1 MGKNSHKKHQPTG
14 DVFGLETT
22 PWIVSASRQAKK
34 DKGSVAKI
42 VVLGEQK
49 TPEFHFKDLGI
60 EFAGWIKEHFSTRRN
75 EPLMLTSEQGPV
87 WYIAPSTEQ
96 LSVKDLGQFS
106 VNSYS
111 RFRDSTSL
119 ATIGVF
125 DYQLPSLV
133 IEFIACSAEER
144 AGALTGLEM
153 GMYRFKTVRQS
164 GKMPTSLHCLG
175 ASAEEIDASGR
186 LGLAINMARHLVN
199 LPPNDLNP
207 DSFANLAKDLFVD
220 EKQVT
225 VIVLKGEALEKERA
239 NLLDAVGRAA
249 ESGPAIVHISYRPEK
264 SKKKPLAFVGKGITF
279 DSGGLDIKDA
289 ASMRMMKK
297 DMGGA
302 GTTIALAWW
311 VNAQK
316 IGRPCDFYLALAEN
330 AIDKKSFR
338 PGDIVTS
345 RAGMTVEI
353 DNTDAEGRLVL
364 ADVIDYAL
372 EQKDPP
378 ERLINLATLTGAM
391 RIALGTRISGM
402 FANNDEFAAELLTS
416 ARQVGEPAWRMPLY
430 DDYFSHLKSTVAD
443 FANSGPNRFGGAI
456 TAALFLQ
463 KFVKDVQWAHFDIYC
478 WTDLGIGGCQEMGG
492 NGQCVQTISRFLL
505 NDESL

>member
-1 MGKNSHKKHQPTG
+1 MGKNSHKKHQPAG
-14 DVFGLETT
+14 AVFGLETT
-22 PWIVSASRQAKK
+22 PWIVTASQQSKK

-60 EFAGWIKEHFSTRRN
+60 EFADWIRERFTNKRN
-75 EPLMLTSEQGPV
+75 EPLLLTSEQGPT
-87 WYIAPSTEQ
+87 WYVAPSTEQ
-96 LSVKDLGQFS
+96 IAVKDLGQFS

-111 RFRDSTSL
+111 RFRDSTAL
-119 ATIGVF
+119 ATVGIC

-144 AGALTGLEM
+144 AGALIGLEI

-164 GKMPTSLHCLG
+164 GKMPGALQCLG
-175 ASAEEIDASGR
+175 ATPEEIEASGR

-199 LPPNDLNP
+199 LPPVDLNP
-207 DSFANLAKDLFVD
+207 SSFSELAKDLFSD
-220 EKQVT
+220 EKHVKVT
-225 VIVLKGEALEKERA
+225 VLKGEALEKERA
-239 NLLDAVGRAA
+239 NLLSAVGRGA
-249 ESGPAIVHISYRPEK
+249 EAGPALVHISYRPEK
-264 SKKKPLAFVGKGITF
+264 AKKKPLAFVGKGVTF

-302 GTTIALAWW
+302 GTTLALAWW

-316 IGRPCDFYLALAEN
+316 ISRPCDFYLALAEN
-330 AIDKKSFR
+330 AIDKKSFH
-338 PGDIVTS
+338 PGDIFTS

-372 EQKDPP
+372 EQEDKP
-378 ERLINLATLTGAM
+378 ERVINLATLTGAM

-402 FANNDEFAAELLTS
+402 FANNDELASELLTS

-430 DDYFSHLKSTVAD
+430 DDYFSQLKSTVAD

-463 KFVKDVQWAHFDIYC
+463 KFVKDVPWAHFDIYC
-478 WTDLGIGGCQEMGG
+478 WTDAGIGGCQEIGG
-492 NGQCVQTISRFLL
+492 NGQCVQTLSRFLL
-505 NDESL
+505 SGE

>member
-1 MGKNSHKKHQPTG
+1 MGKHSHKKHQPSG

-34 DKGSVAKI
+34 DKGAFAKI
-42 VVLGEQK
+42 VILGEEK

-60 EFAGWIKEHFSTRRN
+60 EFSDWIKERFSNKRN
-75 EPLMLTSEQGPV
+75 EPLMLTTEQGPV
-87 WYIAPSTEQ
+87 WYVAPSTEQ
-96 LSVKDLGQFS
+96 VAVKDLGQFS

-111 RFRDSTSL
+111 RFRDTTSL
-119 ATIGVF
+119 TTVGVF
-125 DYQLPSLV
+125 DYQLTTLV
-133 IEFIACSAEER
+133 VEFISCSEDER

-153 GMYRFKTVRQS
+153 GMYRFRTVRQA
-164 GKMPTSLHCLG
+164 GKMPTSLQCLG
-175 ASAEEIDASGR
+175 VSEEEIEASGR
-186 LGLAINMARHLVN
+186 LGLAVNMARHLVN
-199 LPPNDLNP
+199 LPPFDLNP
-207 DSFANLAKDLFVD
+207 ETFSDLAKDLFSD
-220 EKQVT
+220 EKHVT
-225 VIVLKGEALEKERA
+225 VTVLKGDALEKERA
-239 NLLDAVGRAA
+239 NLLTAVGRGA
-249 ESGPAIVHISYRPEK
+249 EAGPAIVHISYRPEK
-264 SKKKPLAFVGKGITF
+264 SKKKPLAFVGKGVTF

-302 GTTIALAWW
+302 GTTLALAWW
-311 VNAQK
+311 VNAQQ

-330 AIDKKSFR
+330 AIDKKSFH
-338 PGDIVTS
+338 PGDIFKS

-353 DNTDAEGRLVL
+353 DNTDAEGRLVM

-372 EQKDPP
+372 EQEETP

-402 FANNDEFAAELLTS
+402 FANHDEFAAELLSS

-463 KFVKDVQWAHFDIYC
+463 KFVKDVPWAHFDIYC
-478 WTDLGIGGCQEMGG
+478 WTDAGIGGCQEVGG
-492 NGQCVQTISRFLL
+492 NGQCVQTISRYLL
-505 NDESL
+505 NDE